1 MANGEDVMR
10 HFMGAGALALLL
22 AGCGT
27 PSDVNG
33 GALGSAG
40 GGNGPQYEPGDPCKG
55 VVPQMCAY

>member
-1 MANGEDVMR
+1 MR